1 MTLQTFSFEGDTLDG
16 LSFRQALGRFA
27 TGVAVITTCTIEG
40 KLEGVTANSF
50 AAVSLDPPLVLWSLR
65 RNASAF
71 DSFCR
76 SGVFAVNVLAADQRE
91 LARHFARSVA
101 EKFASVPF
109 TSGLGGSP
117 IFSGCLT
124 TLECQVQ
131 STTDGGDHLIFIGR
145 VLRAHM
151 RHGDPLI
158 FSAGKFCRSV
168 TLAD

>member
-1 MTLQTFSFEGDTLDG
+1 MTLQTCSFEGDTLDS

-27 TGVAVITTCTIEG
+27 TGVAVITTRTMEG

-71 DSFCR
+71 ESFCR
-76 SGVFAVNVLAADQRE
+76 SGMFAVNVLAADQRE
-91 LARHFARSVA
+91 LARQFAKSST
-101 EKFASVPF
+101 EKFTSIPF
-109 TSGLGGSP
+109 TPGLGGSP
-117 IFSGCLT
+117 IFAGCLT

-145 VLRAHM
+145 VLRALM

-158 FSAGKFCRSV
+158 FSAGQYCRSAAF
-168 TLAD
+168 AD